1 MYPVTA
7 SPLSSDLLSWF
18 AEQNTKTGDCLEIS
32 KVSDLDA
39 RKRLGKMLEDVC
51 YEGNQY
57 VIERAGQPMAAVVP
71 LWQLEEWRNRRARF
85 FGMVR
90 ESWKRNR
97 ARKPKGLT
105 RDIKDAIKAVR
116 QPGRRLAQ

>member
-1 MYPVTA
+1 M
-7 SPLSSDLLSWF
+7 
-18 AEQNTKTGDCLEIS
+18 IS

-71 LWQLEEWRNRRARF
+71 LWQLEEWRNRRDRF
-85 FGMVR
+85 FSMVQDA
-90 ESWKRNR
+90 WKRNR
-97 ARKPKGLT
+97 TRNPKALT
-105 RDIKDAIKAVR
+105 KDVKDAIKAVR
-116 QPGRRLAQ
+116 QPDRRHYHRASASPPG

>member
-1 MYPVTA
+1 M
-7 SPLSSDLLSWF
+7 
-18 AEQNTKTGDCLEIS
+18 IS
-32 KVSDLDA
+32 KISDNDA
-39 RKRLGKMLEDVC
+39 KKRLGKMLEDVC

-57 VIERAGQPMAAVVP
+57 VIERGGRPMAALVP
-71 LWQLEEWRNRRARF
+71 LWQLEEWRNRRGRF

-105 RDIKDAIKAVR
+105 RDVKDAVTAAR
-116 QPGRRLAQ
+116 QPGWRRHRRAVASLHG